1 MAADPQRVQAVLAR
15 RLGPAVDGKYR
26 HWDILRHLEPPP
38 DLSAEEWWLALKMAR
53 ADLSQELPLH
63 DRQRAPFTI
72 SVPPVMHRM
81 LHEIDRDAAGRIR
94 AAGAVSDTRTGEYYL
109 LSSLIEEPIASS
121 QLEGAATTRRVAK
134 EMLRLGRAPE
144 TRGERMI
151 LNNHRA
157 MEFVRGIRDEPL
169 TPELIFAIHRIV
181 TEGTLDDP
189 SAAGRLRRAELPNDD
204 IDVVD
209 NVGNVL
215 HRPPNAEEL
224 EERMAALCEFA
235 NATEPFVHPVVRAML
250 LHLWLAY
257 DHPFVDGNGRTARAL
272 FYWYTASRGYW
283 LLEYVSISTILK
295 RAPGKYARAF
305 LYTETDEND
314 ATYFILNQLRVLRQ
328 AIDRLHG
335 YLDRKIR
342 EARETERLL
351 RRSGALSDRLNHRQL
366 ALVNH
371 ALRNP
376 GFEYTIQ
383 SHRGSHNVSYQT
395 ARTDLLGLADAE
407 LLDQTKV
414 GRNFVF
420 RSAPDLRER
429 LKRIDKE
436 R

>member
-1 MAADPQRVQAVLAR
+1 MA
-15 RLGPAVDGKYR
+15 GKYR

-53 ADLSQELPLH
+53 HDLTQELPLR
-63 DRQRAPFTI
+63 DRGGTVFSY
-72 SVPPVMHRM
+72 SVPPVMHQL

-94 AAGAVSDTRTGEYYL
+94 AAGEVSDARTGEYYL
-109 LSSLIEEPIASS
+109 LNSLIEEPIASS

-134 EMLRLGRAPE
+134 EMLRLGRDPE

-157 MEFVRGIRDEPL
+157 MQFVRGMKEEPL
-169 TPELIFAIHRIV
+169 TPELVFTIHRIV

-189 SAAGRLRRAELPNDD
+189 SAAGRLRRADLSDDD

-215 HRPPNAEEL
+215 HRPPDAAEL
-224 EERMAALCEFA
+224 EERMAVLCEFA
-235 NATEPFVHPVVRAML
+235 NATEPFVHPMVRAIL

-283 LLEYVSISTILK
+283 LLEFVSISSILK

-351 RRSGALSDRLNHRQL
+351 RRSGTLRDRLNHRQL

-376 GFEYTIQ
+376 GFAYTVQ
-383 SHRGSHNVSYQT
+383 SHRGSHGVSYQT
-395 ARTDLLGLADAE
+395 ARTDLLRLADAE
-407 LLDQTKV
+407 LLEKTTV
-414 GRNFVF
+414 GKKFVF
-420 RSAPDLRER
+420 ESAPNLRER
-429 LKRIDKE
+429 LKRLDEE